1 MKRGSRIMD
10 MRDFKLS
17 NLELRDLLIPTAV
30 FMGGIVLGR
39 LVGLKPI
46 LRGAAAT
53 LAIAEA
59 AKEAGLAAG
68 GFAERSAPRRRA
80 VARAAR
86 KRTTSRKRSHKAE
99 AA

>member
-1 MKRGSRIMD
+1 MN
-10 MRDFKLS
+10 MRDFKL
-17 NLELRDLLIPTAV
+17 NNIELRDLLIPTAV
-30 FMGGIVLGR
+30 FMGGVILGR

-59 AKEAGLAAG
+59 AKDAGLAAG
-68 GFAERSAPRRRA
+68 AFEERRAPRRRA

-86 KRTTSRKRSHKAE
+86 KRTTARKRSHKAT
-99 AA
+99 